1 MNKKALD
8 SSFILHPFS
17 RGQQQPRQPARQGG
31 TNVLESGGEARR
43 GVPELFQSSLR
54 ADGQRR
60 RPPHPPVRR
69 LLPRAHHGRMRR
81 RRNRPVAERFPHRG
95 DQRRQ
100 SIADA
105 GALVCRHS
113 GVRNHLP
120 DFPLRLQTF
129 QPKGHQRVT
138 SSPRVGPASLVDQ
151 HQDQL
156 NCDSILC
163 GPVGIALLEQVN
175 PSGLLPC
182 PAQPSPSRA
191 TPCLAATRVP
201 QAASGT
207 CRWLIYESHG
217 PPFVDDSLTD

>member
-120 DFPLRLQTF
+120 DFPLRLQAF
-129 QPKGHQRVT
+129 WPKGHQGVT
-138 SSPRVGPASLVDQ
+138 GSPLQAGRPRPRGRGNQEEAIRPRFGRPAADYRTT
-151 HQDQL
+151 
-156 NCDSILC
+156 
-163 GPVGIALLEQVN
+163 
-175 PSGLLPC
+175 
-182 PAQPSPSRA
+182 PAGAESR
-191 TPCLAATRVP
+191 RN
-201 QAASGT
+201 
-207 CRWLIYESHG
+207 R
-217 PPFVDDSLTD
+217 